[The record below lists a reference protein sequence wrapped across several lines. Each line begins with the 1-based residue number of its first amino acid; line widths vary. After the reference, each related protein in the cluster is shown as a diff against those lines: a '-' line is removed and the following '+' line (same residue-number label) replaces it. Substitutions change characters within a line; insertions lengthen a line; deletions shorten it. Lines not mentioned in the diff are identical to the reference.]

1 MSVLQQYSDYVGQLD
16 HVAQQQYMDKL
27 KVCECQQL
35 DAVPDPY
42 ALAKDLWN
50 SDPSTWE
57 L

>member
-1 MSVLQQYSDYVGQLD
+1 MSVPQQYSDYVRQLD

-42 ALAKDLWN
+42 ALAKNLCS